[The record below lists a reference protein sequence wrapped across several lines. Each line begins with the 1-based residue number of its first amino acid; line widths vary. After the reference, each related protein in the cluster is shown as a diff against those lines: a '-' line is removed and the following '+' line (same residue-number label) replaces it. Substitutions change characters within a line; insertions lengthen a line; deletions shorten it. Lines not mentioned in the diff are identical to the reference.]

1 MGRGNAKQGI
11 NRATQTLDCKT
22 VRIFAYSST
31 REQSNKSS
39 RTRLKQRA
47 RLGRDSKNTC
57 FFFLSPVRLAR
68 FGRVRLIRRT
78 LYRFL
83 YWFREKKTTVLQSTK
98 TQNVCP
104 KLIFLIFAFSY
115 LEVILSISTNIII
128 S

>member
-47 RLGRDSKNTC
+47 RLGRDSKNAC
-57 FFFLSPVRLAR
+57 FFFSLACEA
-68 FGRVRLIRRT
+68 RT
-78 LYRFL
+78 LRARKTHTPHFTDFFTGL
-83 YWFREKKTTVLQSTK
+83 EKKNDCFAVYQNAKCLSK
-98 TQNVCP
+98 TD
-104 KLIFLIFAFSY
+104 
-115 LEVILSISTNIII
+115 ILNLCFQLLRSNT
-128 S
+128 